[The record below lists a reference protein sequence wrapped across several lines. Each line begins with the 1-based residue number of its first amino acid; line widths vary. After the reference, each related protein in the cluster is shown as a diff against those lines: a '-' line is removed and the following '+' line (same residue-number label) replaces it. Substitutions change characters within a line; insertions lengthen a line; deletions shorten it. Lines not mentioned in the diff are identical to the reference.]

1 MPTYYPPGKRRGHPF
16 YIVRG
21 WIDGEQH
28 EVRTDSQNKKG
39 EHGAEA
45 CWENYKRRI
54 RAERGTPRRLGRSLA
69 VQKFHKKWKH
79 LPPVLHTLIFIAGV
93 SRADVAKVTGLT
105 RGRIGHYLN
114 LREPVP
120 DDRERQFYELLHDIT
135 EGYEA
140 ALTDLDLNLVHLNEP
155 RLVRAAVS
163 VVREIV
169 KACHTALA
177 DYEAAHH
184 PKDDT
189 DNGAVA

>member
-1 MPTYYPPGKRRGHPF
+1 MK
-16 YIVRG
+16 
-21 WIDGEQH
+21 
-28 EVRTDSQNKKG
+28 QN
-39 EHGAEA
+39 
-45 CWENYKRRI
+45 R
-54 RAERGTPRRLGRSLA
+54 PRRASGSNTERETGDFLA
-69 VQKFHKKWKH
+69 YVTLFKSWAK
-79 LPPVLHTLIFIAGV
+79 LPAVLHALINVAGV
-93 SRADVAKVTGLT
+93 PRSYVADATGLT

-114 LREPVP
+114 LRDLVP
-120 DDRERQFYELLHDIT
+120 EDRERQFYELLHDIT